1 MSTIEQKLAAMGLAL
16 PPPREFPSPNRR
28 GAVRVGTILFLS
40 LADTVEV
47 SDLPLDRGEHGEG
60 RDLGRFVALRLGHVQ
75 AELAVLAHVHA
86 GMMRAVSRAPS
97 MTRGTV
103 AKSGV
108 QLTMP
113 NSRTTSDLFYELYG
127 PQAGCHARS
136 AVGMVNLPRGQA
148 VEINGEFEIA
158 P

>member
-16 PPPREFPSPNRR
+16 PPPRDFPSPNRR

-40 LADTVEV
+40 GHGPHHPGMKVRENGKLGFDMTEEEGYEAAKVAALAMLASIKREIED
-47 SDLPLDRGEHGEG
+47 LDRV
-60 RDLGRFVALRLGHVQ
+60 RQVVRLF
-75 AELAVLAHVHA
+75 
-86 GMMRAVSRAPS
+86 GMVNCTPDFM
-97 MTRGTV
+97 
-103 AKSGV
+103 
-108 QLTMP
+108 TMP
-113 NSRTTSDLFYELYG
+113 RVIDGASDLFYALYG

-158 P
+158 

>member
-16 PPPREFPSPNRR
+16 PPPRDFPSPNRR

-40 LADTVEV
+40 GHGPHHPGMKVRENGKLGFDMTEAEGYEAAKVAALAMLASIKREV
-47 SDLPLDRGEHGEG
+47 GDLDRV
-60 RDLGRFVALRLGHVQ
+60 RQVVRLF
-75 AELAVLAHVHA
+75 
-86 GMMRAVSRAPS
+86 GMVNCTPDFM
-97 MTRGTV
+97 
-103 AKSGV
+103 
-108 QLTMP
+108 TMP
-113 NSRTTSDLFYELYG
+113 RVIDGASDLFYALYG

>member
-40 LADTVEV
+40 GHGPHHPGMKVRENGKLGFDMSEAEGYEAAKVAALAMLASIKREV
-47 SDLPLDRGEHGEG
+47 GDLDRV
-60 RDLGRFVALRLGHVQ
+60 RQVVRLF
-75 AELAVLAHVHA
+75 
-86 GMMRAVSRAPS
+86 GMVNCTPDFM
-97 MTRGTV
+97 
-103 AKSGV
+103 
-108 QLTMP
+108 TMP
-113 NSRTTSDLFYELYG
+113 RVIDGASDLFYALYG

>member
-16 PPPREFPSPNRR
+16 PPARDFPSPNRR
-28 GAVRVGTILFLS
+28 GGVRVGNMLYLS
-40 LADTVEV
+40 GHGPHHPGMKVREHGKLGLDMTEAEGYQAARVAALAMLASIKREV
-47 SDLPLDRGEHGEG
+47 GDLDRV
-60 RDLGRFVALRLGHVQ
+60 RQVVRLF
-75 AELAVLAHVHA
+75 
-86 GMMRAVSRAPS
+86 GMVNCTPDFM
-97 MTRGTV
+97 
-103 AKSGV
+103 
-108 QLTMP
+108 TMP
-113 NSRTTSDLFYELYG
+113 RVIDGASDLFYELYG